1 MGGYDK
7 FKILPMGTAARVV
20 KTRDDELGCVSYIRI
35 LCMALCSSNVHIT
48 YGPGQSSRYSDSLPA
63 GRSGDRIPLEARF
76 SGPRSHPVPHII
88 GTGCIS
94 GG

>member
-1 MGGYDK
+1 
-7 FKILPMGTAARVV
+7 MGTASRVV
-20 KTRDDELGCVSYIRI
+20 KTSDDELGCVSYIGI
-35 LCMALCSSNVHIT
+35 LCIVLRSSNVHIT

-63 GRSGDRIPLEARF
+63 GRSGDRIPLDARF
-76 SGPRSHPVPHII
+76 SSPGSHPASYTM